1 MTEKNSLVEWES
13 KIEGRGSEKRTTINQ
28 LEKLNRISNR
38 RLSVNSIDTPLKLN
52 WSIDRITIVGKL
64 NEMIGYRSQNGLV
77 FVDFEQLM
85 RLNEGRGYLKSVGT
99 NGWQLFDQYGENIA
113 YIEMLKFHP
122 DKGRIDFNPNKIG
135 EFLKGSMKQFI
146 HDLFLDAHFSRAD
159 IACDILGAPD
169 DFISQYRIVD
179 PVSFKPIYGRS
190 GKLETAYWGSRASE
204 RQVRMYN
211 KKIEQERKKQIVP
224 KEIETWWRL
233 EMQLRRGKAT
243 DWHAMVHESLD
254 SFASPHYLPAGT
266 KPTDK
271 LMVYGLLFE
280 PGMWGEVS
288 RPFKYKMRKL
298 LKEESQNDELTNHLR
313 ETFAES
319 ADGLKRE
326 LDTWLLGLDVTE
338 ETQKD

>member
-1 MTEKNSLVEWES
+1 MAEKNSLVELES

-38 RLSVNSIDTPLKLN
+38 RLSVPFMDTPLKLN

-64 NEMIGYRSQNGLV
+64 NDTIAYWTQNGVV
-77 FVDFEQLM
+77 FIDFEQLM
-85 RLNEGRGYLKSVGT
+85 RLNENQGYLKSVGI
-99 NGWQLFDQYGENIA
+99 NGWQLFDQYGEDIA

-159 IACDILGAPD
+159 IACDILGVPD
-169 DFISQYRIVD
+169 DFITQYRIVD

-211 KKIEQERKKQIVP
+211 KKLEQERKRVIVP

-233 EMQLRRGKAT
+233 ELQLRRGKAT
-243 DWHAMVHESLD
+243 DWHAMVQESLD
-254 SFASPHYLPAGT
+254 SFASPHFMPINTSVA
-266 KPTDK
+266 DK
-271 LMVYGLLFE
+271 MMVTALIAE
-280 PGMWGEVS
+280 PNYWGQIN
-288 RPFKYKMRKL
+288 RKTKYKYRNL
-298 LKEESQNDELTNHLR
+298 LKQESQNDELTNHLR
-313 ETFAES
+313 ETFKES
-319 ADGLKRE
+319 ADDLKRE

-338 ETQKD
+338 ETQN

>member
-1 MTEKNSLVEWES
+1 MANENQLSEIQS
-13 KIEGRGSEKRTTINQ
+13 KIEGRGAEKRTTINQ

-38 RLSVNSIDTPLKLN
+38 RLSVDDKVHPLKLS

-64 NEMIGYRSQNGLV
+64 NDTIAYWTQNGVV

-85 RLNEGRGYLKSVGT
+85 RLNENQGYLKSVGT
-99 NGWQLFDQYGENIA
+99 NGWQLFDQYGEDIA

-159 IACDILGAPD
+159 IACDILGVPD
-169 DFISQYRIVD
+169 DFITQYRIVD

-211 KKIEQERKKQIVP
+211 KKLEQERKKQIVP
-224 KEIETWWRL
+224 KEIETWWRI

-243 DWHAMVHESLD
+243 DWHAMVRESLD
-254 SFASPHYLPAGT
+254 SFAR
-266 KPTDK
+266 
-271 LMVYGLLFE
+271 VLLQ
-280 PGMWGEVS
+280 S
-288 RPFKYKMRKL
+288 FK
-298 LKEESQNDELTNHLR
+298 
-313 ETFAES
+313 
-319 ADGLKRE
+319 
-326 LDTWLLGLDVTE
+326 
-338 ETQKD
+338 